1 MSLSINNNSSS
12 LVALEALNAAQTELS
27 KTENT
32 ISTGKKV
39 DNAADSPAIYSIA
52 AQMNGNLQGMG
63 AVSDSLS
70 LGAQVVATANTAGN
84 KIMASLQGLQA
95 TITTSGQTGTD
106 ATAMA
111 TQILST
117 LDSVNSYARNAT
129 FSGVNLLTSGGD
141 AVNAYNGTTLQTIV
155 NVQGQTETFSSVV
168 GKTGT
173 LVDKLGLTSNS
184 ASGSSTVDSTQNIFS
199 ALNSSN
205 VTHVDTSAMTMNDI
219 VLGNGTAGGGGTTVK
234 VGNNTFEFVQSGKA
248 AQNGNI
254 AVSLDNGFSVKSAMS
269 ALVSSLN
276 GSGIAASVN
285 GKDGSLS
292 IQGAST
298 SVSASTPTPRT
309 YSADLSSAVAGA
321 TLTLGSTTYTLLGT
335 NTSAAKTVKTFSQ
348 VATDAGTGGGISLQ
362 EGKLVSTQIFAATTN
377 GSSTANVTQN
387 NSIDLSHLKNGD
399 SVTVGSVTYHLD
411 TGSNSGT
418 DKYEESITKLV
429 AAIKDANPSDNF
441 SLGNNNRLTNTGTT
455 TFSANISK
463 STVTSKASYSLDTSS
478 LSDGATITAS
488 GVTYTYHP
496 DTETHKYVSSLAELA
511 TSSGLKN
518 KAGVLSG
525 AIQFSAT
532 TDGRT
537 PVNIST
543 DSTVRDFVA
552 SSGKALDQIA
562 VGIKG
567 GVTAA
572 VSSLQSA
579 ITNMSS
585 VMQTIGNYS
594 NTLTGM
600 TTYTKSLTDAVTNGV
615 SALTDADMAAE
626 SAKLTSLQTKQ
637 SLAIKSLTIANGQSQ
652 NILSLFQ
659 G

>member
-12 LVALEALNAAQTELS
+12 LVALEALNAAQAELS

-52 AQMNGNLQGMG
+52 AQMNGTLQGMT

-84 KIMASLQGLQA
+84 KIMTSLQTLQNTVTA
-95 TITTSGQTGTD
+95 AGQTGTD
-106 ATAMA
+106 ASAMA

-117 LDSVNSYARNAT
+117 LDSINSYARNAT

-173 LVDKLGLTSNS
+173 LVDKLGLTSDS

-205 VTHVDTSAMTMNDI
+205 VTHVDTSAMTTSDI
-219 VLGNGTAGGGGTTVK
+219 VLGDGTAGGGGTTVM

-248 AQNGNI
+248 AQKGNI
-254 AVSLDNGFSVKSAMS
+254 AVSLDDGFSVKSAMS

-298 SVSASTPTPRT
+298 LVSTNKPQYSV
-309 YSADLSSAVAGA
+309 DLSAASAGA
-321 TLTLGSTTYTLLGT
+321 TVTVGTTTYKLLDADT
-335 NTSAAKTVKTFSQ
+335 ATAKTVKTFSQ
-348 VATDAGTGGGISLQ
+348 VPSGNGMSLQ
-362 EGKLVSTQIFAATTN
+362 GSKLVSTDNFTATTD
-377 GSSTANVTQN
+377 GTTAVTTTQS
-387 NSIDLSHLKNGD
+387 NSIDLSNLKAGD
-399 SVTVGSVTYHLD
+399 TVTVGAVTYHLGTGTNDTNNKYVANTATLGSTVVSDNANFTYDNNTLTD
-411 TGSNSGT
+411 TG
-418 DKYEESITKLV
+418 V
-429 AAIKDANPSDNF
+429 
-441 SLGNNNRLTNTGTT
+441 T
-455 TFSANISK
+455 TFSANMSGSI
-463 STVTSKASYSLDTSS
+463 VNSKASYSLDTSS
-478 LSDGATITAS
+478 LSDGATITSS

-496 DTETHKYVSSLAELA
+496 DTATQKYVSSVAELA

-518 KAGVLSG
+518 NAGVLSG
-525 AIQFSAT
+525 TTNFSAT
-532 TDGRT
+532 TNGTT
-537 PVNIST
+537 PVNVT
-543 DSTVRDFVA
+543 RGATVNDFVA
-552 SSGKALDQIA
+552 SSGKAIDQIA

-585 VMQTIGNYS
+585 VMQTVGNYS

-600 TTYTKSLTDAVTNGV
+600 ATYTKSLTDAVTNGV
-615 SALTDADMAAE
+615 SALTDADMAAA